1 MALGV
6 TGTGFYGK
14 IRELTDTI
22 KMDTQ
27 QLENAPLSAAKKK
40 ALEQRIA
47 SYKARLKEARAAL
60 RASKKNQ
67 KASKP

>member
-6 TGTGFYGK
+6 TGTGPYGE
-14 IRELTDTI
+14 IRYLADTL
-22 KMDTQ
+22 KMDKEH
-27 QLENAPLSAAKKK
+27 LANAPLSAAAKRR
-40 ALEQRIA
+40 LEQRIA
-47 SYKARLKEARAAL
+47 SFQARLKEARAAL